1 VVLIFGGV
9 FILLDRL
16 PGWMAAIAR
25 LLPLTPGVE
34 ALRRTL
40 LDGVSLS
47 TLATDGT
54 LLWLIGTAAA
64 YLVLG
69 IAIFRWC
76 ERLARREGTLG
87 RY

>member
-1 VVLIFGGV
+1 
-9 FILLDRL
+9 
-16 PGWMAAIAR
+16 MAAIAR

-34 ALRRTL
+34 ALRKTL
-40 LDGVSLS
+40 LDGASLA

-54 LLWLIGTAAA
+54 LLWLVGNTVV

-69 IAIFRWC
+69 VAIFRWC
-76 ERLARREGTLG
+76 ERLAKRRGTLG